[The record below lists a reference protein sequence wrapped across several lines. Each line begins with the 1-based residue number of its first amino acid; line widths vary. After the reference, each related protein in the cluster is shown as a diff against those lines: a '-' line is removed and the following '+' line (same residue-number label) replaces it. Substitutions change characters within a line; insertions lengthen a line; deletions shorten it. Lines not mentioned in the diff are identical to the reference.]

1 MDPAAPRCSPPTP
14 HPPPPHGTSASSR
27 PARPLWPRLCR
38 ADRSRTG
45 LPAFLSLQ
53 KSPSYPPSTR
63 TRSKTAPAPK
73 LPPRPGLSSPK
84 RPSRCEPSTL
94 GEPGA
99 RELRRRPAATRRRL
113 SRRTPRR
120 PRAGKILPS
129 ESPGFP
135 AASSHR
141 GLFTLGPDLGLTG
154 SRLACQSDTLSS
166 EWPTDQS
173 PCAGILFGSSALRPF
188 GSPAFP
194 VARPSRAFRRARKLS
209 SSWFNFPF
217 FLRHFRVLRRS
228 GSRRVPE
235 AWVIQ
240 VLLGEAKLPREC
252 LRESYVERGR
262 FADS

>member
-1 MDPAAPRCSPPTP
+1 MLTPQRYERFEPTSWASPAEAVQGGPLTDGATRLPKPAEVNKLPTL
-14 HPPPPHGTSASSR
+14 GTHAQQNG
-27 PARPLWPRLCR
+27 PCPEA
-38 ADRSRTG
+38 
-45 LPAFLSLQ
+45 
-53 KSPSYPPSTR
+53 PPSPR
-63 TRSKTAPAPK
+63 AP
-73 LPPRPGLSSPK
+73 LPK

-129 ESPGFP
+129 ETPGFP
-135 AASSHR
+135 AGSSHR
-141 GLFTLGPDLGLTG
+141 GLFTRGPDLGLTG
-154 SRLACQSDTLSS
+154 SRLPCQS

-173 PCAGILFGSSALRPF
+173 PCFPQSGRPTNHRARESSSALRPF
-188 GSPAFP
+188 G
-194 VARPSRAFRRARKLS
+194 PSVLRRSLLLGPPRAFRRARKLR